1 MLSVEFTVEP
11 FVEGRPGPHVTEAV
25 AAVEKHG
32 ITVDFGP
39 FGTMFTVTAADL
51 GRVVADLMNAA
62 YAHGATVVNVTVTKE
77 SA

>member
-11 FVEGRPGPHVTEAV
+11 FVEGHPGPHVTEAV
-25 AAVEKHG
+25 AAVQKHG

-39 FGTMFTVTAADL
+39 FGTVFTVAADDL
-51 GRVVADLMNAA
+51 GRVVGDLMSAA
-62 YAHGATVVNVTVTKE
+62 YAPGATIVNVTVSKE

>member
-11 FVEGRPGPHVTEAV
+11 FVDGRPGPHVTEAV

-39 FGTMFTVTAADL
+39 FGSVFAVASGSL
-51 GRVVADLMNAA
+51 GRVVGDLMDAA
-62 YAHGATVVNVTVTKE
+62 YAHGATVVNLTVSKV
-77 SA
+77 S

>member
-39 FGTMFTVTAADL
+39 FGTVFTVAAGEL
-51 GRVVADLMNAA
+51 GRVVGDLMSAA
-62 YAHGATVVNVTVTKE
+62 YAHGATIVNVTVSKE